1 MSTALVPSTGGAII
15 VPPHYRPDALDY
27 ICDQVVEGRKLVEIC
42 DDKDVPSVGT
52 VKRWLTR
59 NEEFNKRY
67 LKAFSVFLTIDAP
80 NIIAIADGVDNP
92 DETTTRSQLR
102 VTTRLRLLEKLAPEH
117 FGDKVQVAGNP
128 AGAMMA
134 FIAAVSDTTPKGVDI
149 DE

>member
-15 VPPHYRPDALDY
+15 VPPQYRQDVLDY
-27 ICDQVVEGRKLVEIC
+27 ICDQVVEGRKLAEIC
-42 DDKDVPSVGT
+42 EDKDVPSVST

-80 NIIAIADGVDNP
+80 NIIAIADAEDNP

-102 VTTRLRLLEKLAPEH
+102 VNTRLRLLEKLAPEH